1 MNNPN
6 KTASPQ
12 GPDPEAPDGLNAPTP
27 DPGGL
32 SPDLYPETRQAATP
46 ERRESK
52 PSITQNPM
60 TPRVSDP
67 SPERSTPTSPL
78 PGHPDDP
85 IPWSADPERRP
96 DMEIPEKRLPQEV
109 PAKPRRDVPE
119 TEPARAGQDVQRA
132 DPYAAKSD
140 GSTKPSSKA
149 KGSRS
154 KREIKQTPPTQHR

>member
-27 DPGGL
+27 DPGEL
-32 SPDLYPETRQAATP
+32 SPDLYPETRQSSA
-46 ERRESK
+46 
-52 PSITQNPM
+52 TQNPM

-67 SPERSTPTSPL
+67 SPDRSTPTSPL

-85 IPWSADPERRP
+85 IPWSADPQRRP
-96 DMEIPEKRLPQEV
+96 
-109 PAKPRRDVPE
+109 
-119 TEPARAGQDVQRA
+119 
-132 DPYAAKSD
+132 KSD
-140 GSTKPSSKA
+140 GSTKPSSAA

-154 KREIKQTPPTQHR
+154 KREIKQAPPIQHR